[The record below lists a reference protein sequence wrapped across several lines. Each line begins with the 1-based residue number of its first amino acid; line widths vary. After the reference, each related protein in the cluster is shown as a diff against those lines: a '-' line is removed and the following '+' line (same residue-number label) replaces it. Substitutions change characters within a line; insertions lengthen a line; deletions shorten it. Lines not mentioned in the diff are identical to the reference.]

1 MNIYLLCVIIFFVRI
16 VDTTLSTVRTIF
28 TIKNKIVISTI
39 MAFFEIFI
47 WFLIL
52 REAINTTNNSI
63 YIAISYSLGFATGI
77 FFGILITDKLITTV
91 LSVNIVIN
99 NNNKEIIK
107 NLNNNGFALSISNIK
122 GRDLKDKEMLFVV
135 TTNKRLNKL
144 KNIVISLDDS
154 AFIVVAEN
162 KYIYNGYI

>member
-47 WFLIL
+47 WFLIV